1 MTIAIDT
8 AGLHPA
14 TELCLEAL
22 QWLQQEREFHRVLDM
37 GCGNGILSVV
47 SATIWDADVMA
58 VDISAKAVEDTR
70 QMLAQETLGARVT
83 AIRSD
88 GFGEPAIGQNA
99 PYDLIIFNM
108 LAEPVVQMAPDVKSH
123 LAPGGICVIGGL
135 LEWKASATLEV
146 YTMLGFEKIREFT
159 AMPWHL
165 YVLRLAGEN

>member
-83 AIRSD
+83 AI
-88 GFGEPAIGQNA
+88 GQNA